1 MVISPQTQKTSR
13 ESGDKPFTFEMLRD
27 QGNQVARKF
36 GLVYTLPAD
45 LRQVYLKFGID
56 LAQANGDDSWTLPM
70 PGRFVIDRTGTI
82 RAADADP
89 DYTRRP
95 DPARTI
101 DTLRA
106 LRG

>member
-1 MVISPQTQKTSR
+1 MISPQLHKTSR
-13 ESGDKPFTFEMLRD
+13 ESADKPLTLEMLRD

-36 GLVYTLPAD
+36 GLVYTLPD
-45 LRQVYLKFGID
+45 LRQVYLRFGID
-56 LAQANGDDSWTLPM
+56 LAHANGDDSWTLPM

-101 DTLRA
+101 DALRA
-106 LRG
+106 LRA